1 MEGGSGPQ
9 PNHRKENSHPS
20 RCNLVEATE
29 FPISSD
35 QHDKSR
41 TIARIRLSMY
51 ALKRASRPTEDRADL
66 LLLSVLYVCV
76 FWRGEAGH
84 LEIEVLARIF

>member
-20 RCNLVEATE
+20 RCNLVQATE
-29 FPISSD
+29 FPISSINVTN
-35 QHDKSR
+35 R
-41 TIARIRLSMY
+41 GAIARIGLSMY
-51 ALKRASRPTEDRADL
+51 ALKHASRPTEDRADL

-84 LEIEVLARIF
+84 LEI